1 MKISVSSYCYKQYI
15 SAGKM
20 TQFDCVAKAHEM
32 GFEAIEFT
40 TLIPNCDLS
49 PKEQVFEEQ
58 IALAKKIKAEADKY
72 GMVINCYAV
81 GSHMSHPTDEEDDAE
96 FERLKKELQIAHI
109 LGAEVMRHDAVT
121 NQPMRH
127 RSFDLSLPYIAKNF
141 RRVAEYAQTLGIKTC
156 FENHG
161 RICQDSDR
169 CEKLY
174 NAIDHDNF
182 GLLVDFGNFLG
193 VDENPLTAV
202 SRLAPYTIHAH
213 AKDRVIIDGSK
224 TKPEGTSVT
233 RGGNFQYFT
242 AIGDGVVPT
251 KQCLRALKNVGYD
264 GYITIEYDRGRE
276 DCISA
281 IARSFDNLK
290 NYINEVENEQ

>member
-1 MKISVSSYCYKQYI
+1 MKIAVSSYCFSQHIK
-15 SAGKM
+15 AGKM

-32 GFEAIEFT
+32 GFKAIEFT
-40 TLIPNCDLS
+40 TLTPDRNLPAS
-49 PKEQVFEEQ
+49 EQ
-58 IALAKKIKAEADKY
+58 IFEDQVELAKKIRAEADKY
-72 GMVINCYAV
+72 GMVINAYAV
-81 GSHMSHPTDEEDDAE
+81 GSHMSYETDEEDDAE

-109 LGAEVMRHDAVT
+109 LGAKVMRHDAIQ
-121 NQPMRH
+121 NRPMRR
-127 RSFDLSLPYIAKNF
+127 RSFDLSLPYIANNF

-161 RICQDSDR
+161 RVCQDPDR

-193 VDENPLTAV
+193 IDVNPLTAV
-202 SRLAPYTIHAH
+202 SRLAPYAIHAH

-224 TKPEGTSVT
+224 TKPEGATVT
-233 RGGNFQYFT
+233 RGGNFQYHT
-242 AIGDGVVPT
+242 AIGDGHVPT
-251 KQCLRALKNVGYD
+251 KQCIRALKTAGYE
-264 GYITIEYDRGRE
+264 GYISMEYDPGRE

-281 IARSFDNLK
+281 IARGFENLK
-290 NYINEVENEQ
+290 KYIAEIENE